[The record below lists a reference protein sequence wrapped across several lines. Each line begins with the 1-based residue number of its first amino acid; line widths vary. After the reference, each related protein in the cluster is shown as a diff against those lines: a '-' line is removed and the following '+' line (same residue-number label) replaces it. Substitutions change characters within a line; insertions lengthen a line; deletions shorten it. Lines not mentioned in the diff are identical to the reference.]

1 MKTVCIL
8 LIVLSLSGCAEI
20 SGFINQSQ
28 AALEQANRA
37 KGLEA
42 QEILCNRLYTRTF
55 QELYGTKQ
63 EVEAWKVICKDR
75 TEFTP

>member
-1 MKTVCIL
+1 MRAALIL
-8 LIVLSLSGCAEI
+8 AALLTLAGCAQL

-28 AALEQANRA
+28 SALEQVNRA

-55 QELYGTKQ
+55 QELFGTKQ
-63 EVEAWKVICKDR
+63 EVEAWKTICKDK